1 MKYLII
7 DKRQRV
13 EVATMGEIPT
23 GSVRLVEELENL
35 FNKINISKVMAKNKF

>member
-13 EVATMGEIPT
+13 EVAGMGEIPT
-23 GSVRLVEELENL
+23 ASARLIEELD
-35 FNKINISKVMAKNKF
+35 KKNIESDFVYNDQL